1 MGRRIG
7 VSAGR
12 RPGEANRR
20 NGVSS
25 INDEKTEDE
34 DELEDDYDFGTKG
47 EQLAAPW
54 DHDL

>member
-1 MGRRIG
+1 
-7 VSAGR
+7 
-12 RPGEANRR
+12 
-20 NGVSS
+20 VSS
-25 INDEKTEDE
+25 INDEKTE